1 MKIRKNGKIVNLTE
15 SDLRRI
21 VKRVMNEGKYVIKEY
36 DSRKDGTTIKA
47 SQNFWD
53 WLRWHE
59 GDSKKKGEPKH
70 KAYRDSVGVW
80 TIGYGHTGKEAYEG
94 NTISKDKANSLLI
107 DDVNNAAQ
115 CIKRILKQWKEDD
128 REGYKL
134 NGNEYEALISL
145 VFNSGCQGV
154 RNSSFIQKIKSG
166 KYDEAATMILDYKS
180 DGLENRRNAEYEL
193 FKNGKYLRE

>member
-1 MKIRKNGKIVNLTE
+1 MKIIITEEQLKYIIKE
-15 SDLRRI
+15 SD
-21 VKRVMNEGKYVIKEY
+21 G
-36 DSRKDGTTIKA
+36 RKDGTTLKA

-59 GDSKKKGEPKH
+59 GDPKKKGEPLL
-70 KAYRDSVGVW
+70 KAYKDSVGVW

-94 NTISKDKANSLLI
+94 NTISKGKANSLFI
-107 DDVNNAAQ
+107 EDVNVAAQ
-115 CIKRILKQWKEDD
+115 CIKRILKQWKEDN
-128 REGYKL
+128 REGHKL
-134 NGNEYEALISL
+134 KKNEYEALISL

-154 RNSSFIQKIKSG
+154 RNSSFIQRVKVG
-166 KYDEAATMILDYKS
+166 KYDDAATMILDYKS